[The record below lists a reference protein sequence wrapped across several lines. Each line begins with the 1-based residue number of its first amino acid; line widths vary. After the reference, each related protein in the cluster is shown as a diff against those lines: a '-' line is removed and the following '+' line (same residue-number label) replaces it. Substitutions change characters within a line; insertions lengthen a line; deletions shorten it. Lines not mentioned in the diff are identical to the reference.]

1 MSKGYSGINVDE
13 ISVEDVRRGD
23 TTLDD
28 IRIHPDTLEH
38 QAQVAESKDNPQ
50 LASNFRR
57 AAELTRFSNEEVLSL
72 YEALRPG
79 RSTAQELRNFAQD
92 LASRGA
98 QRNAE
103 FFAQAADDYER
114 RGLAKK

>member
-1 MSKGYSGINVDE
+1 MSKGYSGINADE

-23 TTLDD
+23 INLDD

-38 QAQVAESKDNPQ
+38 QAQVAEDKGNPQ
-50 LASNFRR
+50 LAGNFRR
-57 AAELTRFSNEEVLSL
+57 AAELTSFLDEEVLRL
-72 YEALRPG
+72 YEALRPN
-79 RSTAQELRNFAQD
+79 RSTAQELHSIAQD
-92 LASRGA
+92 LTSRGA

-103 FFAQAADDYER
+103 LFLQAADVYAR

>member
-1 MSKGYSGINVDE
+1 MSKGYSGVDADE
-13 ISVEDVRRGD
+13 ISVDKIRRGD
-23 TTLDD
+23 VTQDD

-50 LASNFRR
+50 LAGNFRR
-57 AAELTRFSNEEVLSL
+57 AAELTRLADEEVLRL
-72 YEALRPG
+72 YEALRPN
-79 RSTAQELRNFAQD
+79 RSSAKQLRAIAED

-98 QRNAE
+98 PRNAE
-103 FFAQAADDYER
+103 LFVQAANVYER